1 LIHFCLVKLC
11 LSSWLLNCFAVSQ
24 YLIADMNC
32 RGPYNLSASIHESTN
47 NCSLLLV
54 SPFST
59 FSTLMNFD
67 CFFKWRCKFYL
78 SFRKKS
84 IILPSPIHFVRLTPW
99 TKFWLNLLRQ
109 TISIGPIYHLLR
121 FLFFISLRT
130 RGILT
135 SKFATWLIIWC
146 PMLEKYIMNFLWL
159 LFMQNYISMISFVLN
174 LPNLWNNHS

>member
-1 LIHFCLVKLC
+1 MIHFCLVKLC
-11 LSSWLLNCFAVSQ
+11 LSSWLLNCFAVLQ
-24 YLIADMNC
+24 YLIAETWTAEDHIISVHLYTKALIIVHYC
-32 RGPYNLSASIHESTN
+32 WFLP
-47 NCSLLLV
+47 SLHFL
-54 SPFST
+54 PWWI
-59 FSTLMNFD
+59 LMV
-67 CFFKWRCKFYL
+67 FFKWRCKFYL

-146 PMLEKYIMNFLWL
+146 PMLEKYIMIF
-159 LFMQNYISMISFVLN
+159 F
-174 LPNLWNNHS
+174 H

>member
-1 LIHFCLVKLC
+1 LFI
-11 LSSWLLNCFAVSQ
+11 
-24 YLIADMNC
+24 IA
-32 RGPYNLSASIHESTN
+32 GF
-47 NCSLLLV
+47 SLLYIFYPDGFWWV
-54 SPFST
+54 
-59 FSTLMNFD
+59 
-67 CFFKWRCKFYL
+67 FFKWRCKFYL

>member
-1 LIHFCLVKLC
+1 MFIIAGFCLLYIFYPDEF
-11 LSSWLLNCFAVSQ
+11 WWF
-24 YLIADMNC
+24 
-32 RGPYNLSASIHESTN
+32 
-47 NCSLLLV
+47 
-54 SPFST
+54 
-59 FSTLMNFD
+59 
-67 CFFKWRCKFYL
+67 FFKWRCKFYL

-146 PMLEKYIMNFLWL
+146 PMLEKYITNFSWL
-159 LFMQNYISMISFVLN
+159 LFMHYCIPTITWEQQSMLQQDVKVSWYMISSRTILCFFGYKYFIHSK
-174 LPNLWNNHS
+174 LWVILINFKNIIFART

>member
-1 LIHFCLVKLC
+1 VHLYTKALIIVHYCWFLPSLHFLP
-11 LSSWLLNCFAVSQ
+11 WW
-24 YLIADMNC
+24 I
-32 RGPYNLSASIHESTN
+32 
-47 NCSLLLV
+47 
-54 SPFST
+54 
-59 FSTLMNFD
+59 LMV
-67 CFFKWRCKFYL
+67 FFKWRCKFYL